1 MQQRAC
7 SSEAGCALAPGL
19 FCITCLKQL
28 SMYKIFIRSPSCPT
42 CVLSLRKH
50 CSQILEECPGLLGL
64 CGPGSGKVSAF
75 MKQNPRKV
83 AAFVSECLDYRRFE
97 ASDLLPYATRE
108 TLEELGLVGYQI
120 DTLSSDYD
128 DYIDESGMVYDA
140 HGA

>member
-1 MQQRAC
+1 MR
-7 SSEAGCALAPGL
+7 P
-19 FCITCLKQL
+19 
-28 SMYKIFIRSPSCPT
+28 
-42 CVLSLRKH
+42 
-50 CSQILEECPGLLGL
+50 
-64 CGPGSGKVSAF
+64 SGKVSAF
-75 MKQNPRKV
+75 MNQNPRKV

-120 DTLSSDYD
+120 DTFSSDYD